1 MRPYYKLPLDFG
13 KLIQKKRPDL
23 CNLEESIRQHIHLI
37 IKTHYHEYRYDSNY
51 GCYIWDKDFDNI
63 QSVSKWRD
71 ELEDLV
77 LQSLNA
83 YEKRLTNI
91 NVSIKIDEPEVIN
104 PQTKKA
110 VRPQKRITISI
121 KGTVS
126 QTNQPLQ
133 HTEYMF
139 FSPLSLA

>member
-1 MRPYYKLPLDFG
+1 MRPYYHLPLNFNG
-13 KLIQKKRPDL
+13 LIQKNRLAL
-23 CNLEESIRQHIHLI
+23 CSLEDSIRQHIHLI
-37 IKTHYHEYRYDSNY
+37 IKTHYHEYRFDPNY

-63 QSVSKWRD
+63 QSVSKWKD

-83 YEKRLTNI
+83 YEKRLSNI
-91 NVSIKIDEPEVIN
+91 QLTITVDEPETLD
-104 PQTKKA
+104 PRTQQM
-110 VRPQKRITISI
+110 VRHRKRITILTQGVV
-121 KGTVS
+121 KK
-126 QTNQPLQ
+126 TNQPLQ